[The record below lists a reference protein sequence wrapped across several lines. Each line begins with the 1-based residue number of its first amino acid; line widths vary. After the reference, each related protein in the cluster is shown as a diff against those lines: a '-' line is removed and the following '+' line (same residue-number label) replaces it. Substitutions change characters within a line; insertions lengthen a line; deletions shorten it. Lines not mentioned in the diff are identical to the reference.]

1 MPRPA
6 SPAGRL
12 LRRPGRRC
20 ALAALAALTL
30 GGLPLLSDA
39 VQLPAVGTKPEDQL
53 LEAVEALRGGDSA
66 NALRELQ
73 ALVQREPN
81 FRLAQLLYGQVLAQ
95 RSGVPGMVSPLAD
108 DQDPHVRELL
118 DEYRARVSEAQ
129 NGPAADTLPS
139 SILRLSAD
147 HKYAIV
153 ADLPRSR
160 VYVLQNVDGHLH
172 QVRDYYASIAR
183 NGYGK
188 QNSGDLRTPVGIYR
202 VTGFTPGVKLPPF
215 YGAGAYPLNY
225 PNAWDRVHGRTG
237 SGIWLHGVPS
247 TTYVRP
253 PHASEGCVVLANADL
268 TDLKSL
274 VVPGMTPVVLSDKVD
289 WLPADTVSKQRDE
302 LIKRIESWRGK
313 WSALNTEAYLSF
325 YGDDFRTDDGM
336 NKGQFEIYKRRVNQ
350 GKRHIDVQLRDLDL
364 FSYPG
369 EQNLVLA
376 EFTQEYRSD
385 NYVTSTRKEQYWRRE
400 ADGLW
405 KIVREENR
413 AL

>member
-1 MPRPA
+1 MPLPA

-30 GGLPLLSDA
+30 GGLPLLGNA
-39 VQLPAVGTKPEDQL
+39 LPLPAAGTKPEDQL

-118 DEYRARVSEAQ
+118 DEYRARVAEAQ

-139 SILRLSAD
+139 SILRLSPD

-160 VYVLQNVDGHLH
+160 VYVLQNIDGHLH

-336 NKGQFEIYKRRVNQ
+336 NKAQFVLYKRRVNQ
-350 GKRHIDVQLRDLDL
+350 GKRHIDVKLRDLDL

-369 EQNLVLA
+369 EQDLVLA

>member
-1 MPRPA
+1 MPLPA
-6 SPAGRL
+6 SPAGHL

-20 ALAALAALTL
+20 ALAALAVLTL
-30 GGLPLLSDA
+30 GGLPLLGNA
-39 VQLPAVGTKPEDQL
+39 LPLPAAGTKPEDQL

-302 LIKRIESWRGK
+302 LIKRIESWRSK

-336 NKGQFEIYKRRVNQ
+336 NKAQFVLYKRRVNE
-350 GKRHIDVQLRDLDL
+350 GKRHIDVKLRDLDL

-369 EQNLVLA
+369 EQGLVLA